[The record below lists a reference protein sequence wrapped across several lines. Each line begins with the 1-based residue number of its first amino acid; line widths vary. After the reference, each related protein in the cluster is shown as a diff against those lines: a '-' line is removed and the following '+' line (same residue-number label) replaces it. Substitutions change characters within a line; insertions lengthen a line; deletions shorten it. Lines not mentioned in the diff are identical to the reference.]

1 MGNFIIMI
9 MKDPDMVKILS
20 ELEKI
25 SNQLRAIETGE
36 AGYMENFYRDSLE
49 FMVEENIRA
58 YKLMM
63 EIGEERSGVPVHE
76 PAVIEE

>member
-1 MGNFIIMI
+1 

-25 SNQLRAIETGE
+25 SNQLSAIEPGE
-36 AGYMENFYRDSLE
+36 TGYMENFYRDSFE

-58 YKLMM
+58 YKLIL
-63 EIGEERSGVPVHE
+63 EIGEERSGEAIPEAAAIVG
-76 PAVIEE
+76 

>member
-1 MGNFIIMI
+1 

-25 SNQLRAIETGE
+25 SNQLRAIETGDD
-36 AGYMENFYRDSLE
+36 GYMENFYRDSFE

-58 YKLMM
+58 YKLIM
-63 EIGEERSGVPVHE
+63 EIGEERSREAVPE
-76 PAVIEE
+76 PAAFVG